1 MYTLPL
7 LSTNSQTMIASIEKG
22 RKEDGNR
29 SIADKIIK
37 RLHDLDKT
45 VEKNHGRWAWELLQN
60 AKDSIADT
68 DEDRQVSVQII
79 LTDTYVEF
87 KHNGAHFTE
96 QDVRGLINQIS
107 SKELEEDQPR
117 RKTGKFGTGFLTTH
131 LLSKVIEVEGIV
143 ETENGQLF
151 KFGLS
156 LDRDAKT
163 TTQLIPKIE
172 KAWEEFHNSAKRIIK
187 FEPTAYNTSFKYNLA
202 TKKQKNIATVGV
214 VEFLGLVPFV
224 LAFNSS
230 ISLIEIIQ
238 NGGKTKTSFQS
249 LGNLFDDFIMSIQK
263 TSGQKKENIEI
274 FTFQNDKVQIA
285 TELLAHGDNY
295 TIKDVSS
302 IPKLFCDF
310 PLIGSEDFHF
320 PIVIN
325 SFHFNP
331 LTERD
336 GIWLKGE
343 EDPEVTQNKDLIE
356 SGSKLY
362 KDLVAEAI
370 ARKYKLLYN
379 LADTRIPSADPDYF
393 DRKWYKANIQ
403 QPIRTFLWESSIVES
418 ANNSSNFNTLK
429 ETWFPS
435 KKYSTDIRE
444 KIWQYY
450 FDLFPSAVCT
460 KNDMDHWC
468 DLSWENWNELTYEEL
483 MSDIASQQTIKELS
497 KTLGKDEEDTFDWLN
512 EVCRLILADETLL
525 AKFEKSKIIPNKK
538 LELKSTKTEK
548 GGSNL
553 FIDRIKDSKLIKIL
567 NLLGDDWD
575 EILIHDSVDF
585 GRYVVKE
592 KKNIAD
598 AITQKLRNASASDP
612 DVIAAI
618 SLLSE
623 WFEHNIKDGP
633 ELFPELYAKRAEL
646 FMNTIVDKDSLYKVM
661 RSKTALAKLSEVA
674 QAIDDDPELLS
685 KLKSANDL
693 ENLLGEFNVTTV
705 EELRSLLYKSH
716 NGNGESKIVIT
727 SEVLASLGVSTVEE
741 LEELLEDTDFA
752 NKFVHHSK
760 PNTASF
766 LIAQSL
772 IKRAKQN
779 IIDHLSGL
787 SDYDCSEMEELA
799 TTVLGGI
806 KKEGLPIH
814 VVVRPSDFGYVI
826 VYFSSEKDTL
836 DYANAELWID
846 NGKAEPRHLTLG
858 KILKTTGINKI
869 PI

>member
-1 MYTLPL
+1 
-7 LSTNSQTMIASIEKG
+7 MIASIEKG

-68 DEDRQVSVQII
+68 DDRKVAVQII
-79 LTDTYVEF
+79 LTDNYVEF
-87 KHNGAHFTE
+87 KHNGSHFTE

-107 SKELEEDQPR
+107 SKELEEDQPK

-131 LLSKVIEVEGIV
+131 LLSKVIAIEGIV

-156 LDRDAKT
+156 LDRDGKT
-163 TTQLIPKIE
+163 TTQLVPKIE
-172 KAWEEFHNSAKRIIK
+172 KAWEEFHNSTKRVTK

-202 TKKQKNIATVGV
+202 TKKQKDIATVGV
-214 VEFLGLVPFV
+214 QEFLELVPFV
-224 LAFNSS
+224 LAFNPK
-230 ISLIEIIQ
+230 ISLIEIFQ
-238 NGGKTKTSFQS
+238 NGGKTKTSFQA
-249 LGNLFDDFIMSIQK
+249 LDNFFDDAIVSIQK
-263 TSGQKKENIEI
+263 TSGTKKETIEI

-285 TELLAHGDNY
+285 TELVAQGQNY
-295 TIKDVSS
+295 VIKDISS
-302 IPKLFCDF
+302 FPKLFCDF

-320 PIVIN
+320 PMVIN

-343 EDPEVTQNKDLIE
+343 EDPEVTQNKGLIE
-356 SGSKLY
+356 SAFKLY
-362 KDLVAEAI
+362 KDHVTEAI
-370 ARKYKLLYN
+370 TRKYKLLYN
-379 LADTRIPSADPDYF
+379 LVDTRIPSSNPDYF
-393 DRKWYKANIQ
+393 DRKWYKETIQ
-403 QPIRTFLWESSIVES
+403 IPMRTFLWESSIVEA
-418 ANNSSNFNTLK
+418 ANNSPTFKTLK
-429 ETWFPS
+429 ETWFPP
-435 KKYSTDIRE
+435 KKYDSEIRK

-450 FDLFPSAVCT
+450 FDLFPSAVC
-460 KNDMDHWC
+460 KKDDMEYWC

-483 MSDIASQQTIKELS
+483 MSDIASQQTIEELS
-497 KTLGKDEEDTFDWLN
+497 KTLTKNEEDTFDWLN
-512 EVCRLILADETLL
+512 EVCTLILEDDTLL
-525 AKFEKSKIIPNKK
+525 TKFEKSAIIPNKK
-538 LELKSTKTEK
+538 LELKSVKTEK
-548 GGSNL
+548 GNANL
-553 FIDRIKDSKLIKIL
+553 FIDRIDDPKLIKIL
-567 NLLGDDWD
+567 NLLGEDWD
-575 EILIHDSVDF
+575 QILIHNSVVF
-585 GRYVVKE
+585 GRYPVKE
-592 KKNIAD
+592 KKTIAD
-598 AITQKLRNASASDP
+598 AITQKLRNASSSNP

-618 SLLSE
+618 NLLSE

-646 FMNTIVDKDSLYKVM
+646 FMNTIKDKDSLYKVM

-674 QAIDDDPELLS
+674 QAMDNDPDILS
-685 KLKSANDL
+685 KLKSATDL
-693 ENLLGEFNVTTV
+693 ENLLGEFNVTNV
-705 EELRSLLYKSH
+705 EELRNLIYKSQ
-716 NGNGESKIVIT
+716 NANGESKIIIT
-727 SEVLASLGVSTVEE
+727 SEVLASLGVSTVDE
-741 LEELLEDTDFA
+741 LEELLKDTDFA

-779 IIDHLSGL
+779 IIDHLSKL
-787 SDYDCSEMEELA
+787 PDYDCSELEELA

-846 NGKAEPRHLTLG
+846 NGKEEPRHLTLG
-858 KILKTTGINKI
+858 KILKTTGVNKI